1 MVYDCFQFFNELD
14 ILKLRMHVLNDV
26 ADRFVISES
35 TVTFSGEKK
44 PLYFQENREMFA
56 PFADKII
63 HKVVDD
69 TPMDVSAFM
78 RDSHQKCAVA
88 RGLAGARPE
97 DIVIFSDVDEIPNPE
112 AVKRVLADFDDSK
125 IYALAQRN
133 FYCYLDM
140 EETSGNLLSI
150 TGEFEGITGS
160 DRKWLGTKI
169 CSYRMLSSYTTEQ
182 LRDKAQKPL
191 MVRVPDGG
199 WHFSYMGGGREESV
213 EDRVKYKIK
222 SAAHQEY
229 NNRSTLSR
237 VKKNI
242 RNHQD
247 ILGRESRFEIVPI
260 DESYPVYLR
269 EHLEEYRYLM
279 YPKKVPFWEKLLGKQ

>member
-14 ILKLRMHVLNDV
+14 ILKLRMHVMNDV
-26 ADRFVISES
+26 ADRFVVSES
-35 TVTFSGEKK
+35 TVTFSGESK

-56 PFADKII
+56 EFADKII
-63 HKVVDD
+63 YRVVDD
-69 TPMDVSAFM
+69 TPMDVSPFL

-88 RGLAGARPE
+88 RGLAGADPE
-97 DIVIFSDVDEIPNPE
+97 DVIIFSDVDEIPNPE
-112 AVKRVLADFDDSK
+112 AVKKVLEQFDDSR

-150 TGEFEGITGS
+150 TGEFDGFEGS
-160 DRKWLGTKI
+160 ARKWLGTKI
-169 CSYRMLSSYTTEQ
+169 CSYRMLERYTTEQ

-199 WHFSYMGGGREESV
+199 WHFSYMGGGRDESV
-213 EDRVKYKIK
+213 EERVKYKIK

-229 NNRSTLSR
+229 NNRATLSR
-237 VKKNI
+237 VRKNI
-242 RNHQD
+242 RSHQD
-247 ILGRESRFEIVPI
+247 ILGRESRFEIVPV
-260 DESYPVYLR
+260 DESYPAYLR
-269 EHLEEYRYLM
+269 EHLDEYRYLM
-279 YPKKVPFWEKLLGKQ
+279 YPVRTTFFDRLRGRN